1 MMELGNFSVS
11 LPVKDIH
18 ASLKFYETL
27 GFEQVSGDITQNWIV
42 LSNGAARIGL
52 FQGMFEEF
60 MMTFN
65 PKWNDKGQEVAGT
78 DVREIA
84 AKLESAGYEFITP
97 LTAENETGPGYFMVK
112 DLDGNTLLFDQHV

>member
-1 MMELGNFSVS
+1 M
-11 LPVKDIH
+11 H

-27 GFEQVSGDITQNWIV
+27 GFEQVSGDMTQNWIV
-42 LSNGAARIGL
+42 LSNGSARIGL

-65 PKWNDKGQEVAGT
+65 PKWDALGQATEGT

-84 AKLESAGYEFITP
+84 TKLESAGYELITP
-97 LTAENETGPGYFMVK
+97 LTAENEEGPGYFMIK